1 MENPREHCPEL
12 ISTYSLKILLTIS
25 KLLRIHVYISFYG
38 MDHNRTA
45 LILQDF
51 VYNINVVL
59 VNVLFENREVSNVCA
74 NFKRY
79 NYIILKTQGWDES
92 THEASSLE

>member
-1 MENPREHCPEL
+1 
-12 ISTYSLKILLTIS
+12 
-25 KLLRIHVYISFYG
+25 

-59 VNVLFENREVSNVCA
+59 VNVLFENREVSNVCT

>member
-1 MENPREHCPEL
+1 
-12 ISTYSLKILLTIS
+12 
-25 KLLRIHVYISFYG
+25 
-38 MDHNRTA
+38 MDHNLTA

-59 VNVLFENREVSNVCA
+59 VNVLFENREVSNVCT

-79 NYIILKTQGWDES
+79 NYIILQTQGSIGS

>member
-1 MENPREHCPEL
+1 
-12 ISTYSLKILLTIS
+12 
-25 KLLRIHVYISFYG
+25 

-79 NYIILKTQGWDES
+79 NYIILKTQG
-92 THEASSLE
+92 

>member
-1 MENPREHCPEL
+1 MGNLCEYCLEL
-12 ISTYSLKILLTIS
+12 IFIYSLKILLIIL
-25 KLLRIHVYISFYG
+25 KLLRIYVYILFYG
-38 MDHNRTA
+38 MDYNCIV

-59 VNVLFENREVSNVCA
+59 VNVLFENREVSNVCV

-79 NYIILKTQGWDES
+79 NYIILQI
-92 THEASSLE
+92 